1 MYCNSCVP
9 SGEHLLS
16 LFLCHVSCVRLSELL
31 AGTLFLYFYPSRNV
45 FIHRIL
51 IFCRAIVKIDS
62 SHVFIFEAEDSKTK
76 QSFLLFFLPLPL
88 TSHSLSLC
96 MFPPSLPCFLSHY
109 LPFFIS
115 CPFSLSLSSCP
126 SPLPVCDR
134 LALISPLP
142 LPYMETLTHE
152 THYIKH
158 DIQHSTLCV
167 CARACVSV

>member
-51 IFCRAIVKIDS
+51 IFCQAIVKIDS

-96 MFPPSLPCFLSHY
+96 MFPPSLHPASSHVTFLS
-109 LPFFIS
+109 S
-115 CPFSLSLSSCP
+115 ALSLFLSLLVHRRC
-126 SPLPVCDR
+126 
-134 LALISPLP
+134 
-142 LPYMETLTHE
+142 
-152 THYIKH
+152 
-158 DIQHSTLCV
+158 QCV
-167 CARACVSV
+167 TD